1 MQHLSCYHGSVHTH
15 LHLLPYVRNDYK
27 FVCLLIYTYSAAKWE
42 LAEAKRAAKWELAEA
57 KRLAKAAATAVK
69 EAALAEK
76 KRKTLKAQQ
85 DKEMDASIRN
95 FGGQD
100 GWEADCM
107 HEAALV
113 EMQRAR
119 HTLERVQALPH
130 VARRAP
136 HIVVAAVELVIKAKA
151 EVDLT
156 ASALTAYPKAAAAGE
171 QARASSSS
179 SSTIGYSSEVKLPP
193 SQTGDQISPDS
204 VVAMSISPAIL
215 PLPTSASVT
224 PNSGGDKKRKRVEVG
239 IAPVSA
245 DGSKILEEDANT
257 DFIDL
262 VAASCSFDHAQT
274 VSALV
279 FAAAAA
285 AGPVHAAPTGSTTKA
300 PTKRKGKAATKA
312 KAAKVAVV
320 VTVPAAASVLV
331 VRAATATTP
340 VRSTGRVCT
349 KPARLLL

>member
-274 VSALV
+274 VIVVSKSFCLIFYRVTLYINTSVSMIIDKHMMGFYMVLVALV
-279 FAAAAA
+279 IA
-285 AGPVHAAPTGSTTKA
+285 VGSYYIFG
-300 PTKRKGKAATKA
+300 RKKKSYPMTRGFLSTLDAIN
-312 KAAKVAVV
+312 
-320 VTVPAAASVLV
+320 
-331 VRAATATTP
+331 TAFYNNL
-340 VRSTGRVCT
+340 SI
-349 KPARLLL
+349 